1 MIRTAAT
8 GIPRAMKHK
17 MDAGKVVPVVV
28 LCCGEDA
35 CKGSNYKFEVKDWA
49 TGVAA
54 YAHCKEKNACTDAK
68 FEVKEGH
75 SLHVKCGGPASKK
88 TCENAKVEVKGSG
101 VATCSGNGCS
111 NLASGYPKRRLDA
124 AAAPAGDWC
133 AARCPACAV
142 VDGGNGFDFGDASS
156 CVCFDG
162 AVPDGTE
169 VTLTPYDD
177 CARVSGNEL
186 YVYADDG
193 DDIVEAV
200 GDYIYLDGGWG
211 DDTLAASGGYN
222 YVVGQGGVDTCFNGG
237 EGGCTCEI
245 KDCGDEDEPSAAVA
259 P

>member
-1 MIRTAAT
+1 M
-8 GIPRAMKHK
+8 
-17 MDAGKVVPVVV
+17 
-28 LCCGEDA
+28 
-35 CKGSNYKFEVKDWA
+35 
-49 TGVAA
+49 
-54 YAHCKEKNACTDAK
+54 
-68 FEVKEGH
+68 
-75 SLHVKCGGPASKK
+75 
-88 TCENAKVEVKGSG
+88 
-101 VATCSGNGCS
+101 ATCSGNGCS

-124 AAAPAGDWC
+124 AAPAGDWC

-142 VDGGNGFDFGDASS
+142 VDGSNGFDFGDASS

-177 CARVSGNEL
+177 CARVAGNEL

>member
-1 MIRTAAT
+1 M
-8 GIPRAMKHK
+8 
-17 MDAGKVVPVVV
+17 
-28 LCCGEDA
+28 
-35 CKGSNYKFEVKDWA
+35 
-49 TGVAA
+49 
-54 YAHCKEKNACTDAK
+54 
-68 FEVKEGH
+68 
-75 SLHVKCGGPASKK
+75 
-88 TCENAKVEVKGSG
+88 
-101 VATCSGNGCS
+101 
-111 NLASGYPKRRLDA
+111 
-124 AAAPAGDWC
+124 
-133 AARCPACAV
+133 
-142 VDGGNGFDFGDASS
+142 
-156 CVCFDG
+156 
-162 AVPDGTE
+162 PDGTE

-245 KDCGDEDEPSAAVA
+245 KDCGDEDETSESAALA

>member
-1 MIRTAAT
+1 MRSIAIGAFLRADHAVFQRFTA
-8 GIPRAMKHK
+8 
-17 MDAGKVVPVVV
+17 
-28 LCCGEDA
+28 
-35 CKGSNYKFEVKDWA
+35 S
-49 TGVAA
+49 
-54 YAHCKEKNACTDAK
+54 
-68 FEVKEGH
+68 
-75 SLHVKCGGPASKK
+75 
-88 TCENAKVEVKGSG
+88 
-101 VATCSGNGCS
+101 
-111 NLASGYPKRRLDA
+111 RR
-124 AAAPAGDWC
+124 
-133 AARCPACAV
+133 
-142 VDGGNGFDFGDASS
+142 
-156 CVCFDG
+156 
-162 AVPDGTE
+162 
-169 VTLTPYDD
+169 TPYDD

>member
-1 MIRTAAT
+1 MICNGEKACSGNAVHTMNS
-8 GIPRAMKHK
+8 G
-17 MDAGKVVPVVV
+17 AGKPVAVV
-28 LCCGEDA
+28 CCGEGACEGNYQLDVNVATSVYGHCKGKDA
-35 CKGSNYKFEVKDWA
+35 CKGNVDW
-49 TGVAA
+49 TVAS
-54 YAHCKEKNACTDAK
+54 
-68 FEVKEGH
+68 GG
-75 SLHVKCGGPASKK
+75 SLHVSCTNSGSACDDADFEVLGG
-88 TCENAKVEVKGSG
+88 G
-101 VATCSGNGCS
+101 VATCSGNC
-111 NLASGYPKRRLDA
+111 NKVDTNRRRLGD

-142 VDGGNGFDFGDASS
+142 VDGGNGFDFGDAPS

-245 KDCGDEDEPSAAVA
+245 KDCGDEDEPSAAAA